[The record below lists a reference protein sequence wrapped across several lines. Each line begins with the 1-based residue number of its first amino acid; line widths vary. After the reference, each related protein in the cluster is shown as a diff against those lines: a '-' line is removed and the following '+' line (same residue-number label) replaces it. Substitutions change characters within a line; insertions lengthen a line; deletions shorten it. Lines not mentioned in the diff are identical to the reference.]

1 MSGGLILITDV
12 TKMDDLASTIRS
24 MQAQTY
30 ERLYSSYHDRVYRL
44 ALRITQDTAIAEDVA
59 QEVHIKCWKN
69 SGKLEEAASPGAWIM
84 RVTRNLAIDKIR
96 SRRNN
101 AELDK
106 VAYSAPSKDQT
117 PDRAAEIGN
126 MMQIL
131 RQLLETL
138 PLKQREI
145 FQLREMEGMKYQ
157 EISDILEVSVDEV
170 KVSLFR
176 ARKKIR
182 EKLIKVDRYGLSS
195 ANTETA

>member
-1 MSGGLILITDV
+1 
-12 TKMDDLASTIRS
+12 
-24 MQAQTY
+24 MQTQTY
-30 ERLYSSYHDRVYRL
+30 ERLYDAYHDRVYRL
-44 ALRITQDTAIAEDVA
+44 ARRITQDTAIAEDVA

-69 SGKLEEAASPGAWIM
+69 KSKLEEAANPGAWIM

-117 PDRAAEIGN
+117 PEHAAEIEN

-131 RQLLETL
+131 RELIDTL

-145 FQLREMEGMKYQ
+145 FQLRELEGLKYQ
-157 EISDILEVSVDEV
+157 EISDVLDVSVDEV

-182 EKLIKVDRYGLSS
+182 EKLINVDRYGLSS
-195 ANTETA
+195 ANRETA

>member
-1 MSGGLILITDV
+1 MNN
-12 TKMDDLASTIRS
+12 LASTICK
-24 MQAQTY
+24 MQTQTY
-30 ERLYSSYHDRVYRL
+30 ERLYNSYHDRVYRL

-69 SGKLEEAASPGAWIM
+69 SSKLEEAASPGAWIM

-96 SRRNN
+96 SRHQN

-106 VAYSAPSKDQT
+106 VAYSAPSRDQT
-117 PDRAAEIGN
+117 PDSAAEVGN

-131 RQLLETL
+131 RKLLETL

-157 EISDILEVSVDEV
+157 EIGEILDVSVDEV

-182 EKLIKVDRYGLSS
+182 EKLIKVDRYGISS
-195 ANTETA
+195 ANRETA

>member
-1 MSGGLILITDV
+1 M
-12 TKMDDLASTIRS
+12 KDLASTIRS
-24 MQAQTY
+24 MQTQTY
-30 ERLYSSYHDRVYRL
+30 ERLYNAYHDRVYRL

-69 SGKLEEAASPGAWIM
+69 RSKLEEAASPGAWIM
-84 RVTRNLAIDKIR
+84 RVGRNLSIDKIR
-96 SRRNN
+96 SRRDHTD
-101 AELDK
+101 LDK

-126 MMQIL
+126 MMQVL
-131 RQLLETL
+131 RRLIETL
-138 PLKQREI
+138 PVKQREI
-145 FQLREMEGMKYQ
+145 FQLRELEGMKYQ

-182 EKLIKVDRYGLSS
+182 EKLINVDRYGLSS
-195 ANTETA
+195 ANRETA